1 MSGASASLKRTSTV
15 FLGDQS
21 VGKTSVIT
29 RFVYDTF
36 DTTYHAT
43 TVVECV
49 NKNIDLDDRTVPLK
63 LQDTSGQERFHPLTS
78 TYIRD
83 SSVAVVVYDITD
95 RASYMSINKWISQA
109 RSEMGPDVMI
119 VLIGNKADLSDNRQV
134 PFEEATQRANELDII
149 FMETSA
155 KAGQT
160 VQAVFKKIAICLP
173 CTQELSAAGD
183 QLRSALDRY
192 GRACSSARNACL
204 GGGRLNGATEILASL
219 KKESSDI
226 TSHIQR
232 LEDARAA
239 IHAARSSIP
248 KVVPIT
254 ALPAEIVTHA
264 GDDNDDDSDEEVE
277 IALEHLRRFRQW

>member
-63 LQDTSGQERFHPLTS
+63 LQDTSGQEHFHPLTS

-83 SSVAVVVYDITD
+83 SSVAIVVYDITD

-109 RSEMGPDVMI
+109 RSERGPDVMI
-119 VLIGNKADLSDNRQV
+119 VLIGNKADLSDNR
-134 PFEEATQRANELDII
+134 
-149 FMETSA
+149 
-155 KAGQT
+155 
-160 VQAVFKKIAICLP
+160 
-173 CTQELSAAGD
+173 
-183 QLRSALDRY
+183 
-192 GRACSSARNACL
+192 
-204 GGGRLNGATEILASL
+204 
-219 KKESSDI
+219 
-226 TSHIQR
+226 
-232 LEDARAA
+232 
-239 IHAARSSIP
+239 
-248 KVVPIT
+248 
-254 ALPAEIVTHA
+254 
-264 GDDNDDDSDEEVE
+264 
-277 IALEHLRRFRQW
+277 